1 MAGEAEEAEPKGGG
15 APNLLGAALQRAKEE
30 PLLLRRHVAPDGA
43 IVAARAAALDVLEAG
58 TAPAGGAAQIPLR
71 WRSATGVEVRVVR
84 GRRVWWHGWCAC
96 ARIGAVCVLR
106 CACKGRAAPW
116 GGVVERLR
124 CGCFSSGN
132 AAASRPAN

>member
-84 GRRVWWHGWCAC
+84 GRRGGTSGVR
-96 ARIGAVCVLR
+96 ARASAR
-106 CACKGRAAPW
+106 CACCGVRVRGGRRRR